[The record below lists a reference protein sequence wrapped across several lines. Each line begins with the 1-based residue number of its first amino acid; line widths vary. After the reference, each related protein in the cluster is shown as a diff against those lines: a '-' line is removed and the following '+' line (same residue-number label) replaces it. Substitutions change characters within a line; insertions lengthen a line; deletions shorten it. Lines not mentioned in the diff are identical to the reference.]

1 MKKLRR
7 AVLLGM
13 MICSLTACGKDE
25 NNTRDKRI
33 SEPYTVVEGVTIVFG
48 TEYVTTE
55 ETTMSPDTEPEIDDE
70 TKQTADSTPNDTKS
84 DTVASSPAST
94 APLLEFNGN
103 ADEIVTA
110 DKDSYYLGGKYVLY
124 VEAGAK
130 LPGNTPENLD
140 RIMSELEELYKLS
153 FKKTS
158 YIEKEPWLNEY
169 FGNTFN
175 GINTDLDKI
184 NILIVRDNG
193 DGAIQWSDKNTLML
207 FDDDFYFDNGT
218 FDTVYHELAH
228 ILRLRQGPNLGQTF
242 EEGIALYAQDRLART
257 ENFPAWSMIQYVSID
272 GYEPRYD
279 RSQILENPEEE
290 FRRVTLEERSAD
302 QVHYHYGFRF
312 ITFLEEAYGPEII
325 DKICEIS
332 RKYDFSYDDV
342 DMIIRVIKE
351 AAGDDVFEKFAEWLP
366 DGWYKWCRDYLDYMK
381 QFGLE

>member
-33 SEPYTVVEGVTIVFG
+33 SEPYTVVDGVTIVFG

-184 NILIVRDNG
+184 YNS
-193 DGAIQWSDKNTLML
+193 GAD
-207 FDDDFYFDNGT
+207 
-218 FDTVYHELAH
+218 
-228 ILRLRQGPNLGQTF
+228 
-242 EEGIALYAQDRLART
+242 
-257 ENFPAWSMIQYVSID
+257 PATIHAKVAAYYK
-272 GYEPRYD
+272 G
-279 RSQILENPEEE
+279 L
-290 FRRVTLEERSAD
+290 RRVLKKQGKTSTQLDA
-302 QVHYHYGFRF
+302 F
-312 ITFLEEAYGPEII
+312 
-325 DKICEIS
+325 DK
-332 RKYDFSYDDV
+332 
-342 DMIIRVIKE
+342 
-351 AAGDDVFEKFAEWLP
+351 AFAE
-366 DGWYKWCRDYLDYMK
+366 YTQQKN
-381 QFGLE
+381 Q